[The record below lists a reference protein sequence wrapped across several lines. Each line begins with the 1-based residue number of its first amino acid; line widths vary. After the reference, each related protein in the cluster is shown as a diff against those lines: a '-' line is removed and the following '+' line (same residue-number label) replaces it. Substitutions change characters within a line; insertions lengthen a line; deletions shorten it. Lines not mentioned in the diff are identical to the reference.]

1 MRSVQ
6 ACLALT
12 LLLTASAIMSAC
24 LFPAMAAV
32 SPLARDVSTVAGAAF
47 ALVVAVAAQRRPAL
61 LRERA
66 ITLAMFALLVPSMV
80 LLGVGVGRW
89 SPVLVLAGSPF
100 GGMAL
105 IWFSVLAGVALT
117 RIERWRCAIVV
128 PLALVLSGLARIAL
142 FGVGEGIGLPAAMVL
157 YVSCIGGAYLL
168 IIPLI
173 EQLLGAIAAGEPPL
187 VLDVTNP
194 SSYLPATSVV
204 YVTAF
209 LFQLANGYALGQ
221 HDQALPLSES
231 LVALAPVGVVLV
243 WAVSRRGRGLSCDG
257 LERGAALVVIAG
269 LLLTP
274 IALMAGVGDGS
285 WRYAAAA
292 LLHSGSDCF
301 TVLLYYLIA
310 SVGARNPL
318 GALVTSATM
327 LAADWLGMVSGVLL
341 MGACRAF
348 TVLLYYLI
356 ASVGARNPLGA
367 LVTSATMLAADW
379 LGMVSGVLLMGA
391 CRALA
396 VGDPLLMMVMT
407 AFVAFVFIACHLTV
421 LARFSFDGAIAS
433 VVPLDGRDPEGEGP
447 GLPWAGGLP
456 CASGVGGLGA
466 GRTQGALST
475 KCDGQTSQEADPVSL
490 DAGGGSVALEG
501 VEAGE
506 ERLEAACVADA
517 GGGSVALEGVEAG
530 EERLEAACVAVAAA
544 YGLTTRELDVL
555 RLLARG
561 RTSPVIQERL
571 VVSHNTVKSH
581 VRHIYAKMGVHSQ
594 QQLIDVVEARKE
606 TGTAS

>member
-66 ITLAMFALLVPSMV
+66 ITLAMFALLVLSMV

-274 IALMAGVGDGS
+274 IALLAGVGDGS

-292 LLHSGSDCF
+292 LLHSGSDC
-301 TVLLYYLIA
+301 
-310 SVGARNPL
+310 
-318 GALVTSATM
+318 
-327 LAADWLGMVSGVLL
+327 
-341 MGACRAF
+341 F

-475 KCDGQTSQEADPVSL
+475 RCDGQTSQEADPVSL
-490 DAGGGSVALEG
+490 
-501 VEAGE
+501 
-506 ERLEAACVADA
+506 DA

-606 TGTAS
+606 TGAAS

>member
-1 MRSVQ
+1 MRGGAMRSVQ

-66 ITLAMFALLVPSMV
+66 ITLAMFALLVLSMV

-341 MGACRAF
+341 MGACRA
-348 TVLLYYLI
+348 
-356 ASVGARNPLGA
+356 
-367 LVTSATMLAADW
+367 
-379 LGMVSGVLLMGA
+379 
-391 CRALA
+391 LA

-506 ERLEAACVADA
+506 ERLEAACVA
-517 GGGSVALEGVEAG
+517 
-530 EERLEAACVAVAAA
+530 VAAA

-571 VVSHNTVKSH
+571 VVSHNAVKSH

>member
-341 MGACRAF
+341 MGACRA
-348 TVLLYYLI
+348 
-356 ASVGARNPLGA
+356 
-367 LVTSATMLAADW
+367 
-379 LGMVSGVLLMGA
+379 
-391 CRALA
+391 LA

-506 ERLEAACVADA
+506 ERLEAACVA
-517 GGGSVALEGVEAG
+517 
-530 EERLEAACVAVAAA
+530 VAAA

>member
-32 SPLARDVSTVAGAAF
+32 SPLARDVSTVTGAAF

-66 ITLAMFALLVPSMV
+66 ITLAMFALLVLSMV

-341 MGACRAF
+341 MGACRA
-348 TVLLYYLI
+348 
-356 ASVGARNPLGA
+356 
-367 LVTSATMLAADW
+367 
-379 LGMVSGVLLMGA
+379 
-391 CRALA
+391 LA

-475 KCDGQTSQEADPVSL
+475 RCDGQTSQEADPVSL
-490 DAGGGSVALEG
+490 
-501 VEAGE
+501 
-506 ERLEAACVADA
+506 DA

-606 TGTAS
+606 TGAAS

>member
-1 MRSVQ
+1 
-6 ACLALT
+6 
-12 LLLTASAIMSAC
+12 
-24 LFPAMAAV
+24 
-32 SPLARDVSTVAGAAF
+32 
-47 ALVVAVAAQRRPAL
+47 
-61 LRERA
+61 
-66 ITLAMFALLVPSMV
+66 
-80 LLGVGVGRW
+80 
-89 SPVLVLAGSPF
+89 
-100 GGMAL
+100 MAL

-194 SSYLPATSVV
+194 SSYLPATGVV

-341 MGACRAF
+341 MGACRA
-348 TVLLYYLI
+348 
-356 ASVGARNPLGA
+356 
-367 LVTSATMLAADW
+367 
-379 LGMVSGVLLMGA
+379 
-391 CRALA
+391 LA

-466 GRTQGALST
+466 GRTQGALSA

-490 DAGGGSVALEG
+490 
-501 VEAGE
+501 
-506 ERLEAACVADA
+506 DA

-561 RTSPVIQERL
+561 CTSPVIQERL

>member
-66 ITLAMFALLVPSMV
+66 ITLAMFALLVLSMV

-341 MGACRAF
+341 MGACRA
-348 TVLLYYLI
+348 
-356 ASVGARNPLGA
+356 
-367 LVTSATMLAADW
+367 
-379 LGMVSGVLLMGA
+379 
-391 CRALA
+391 LA

-421 LARFSFDGAIAS
+421 LARFSLDGAIAS

-490 DAGGGSVALEG
+490 
-501 VEAGE
+501 
-506 ERLEAACVADA
+506 DA

>member
-66 ITLAMFALLVPSMV
+66 ITLAMFALLVLSMV

-274 IALMAGVGDGS
+274 IALLAGVGDGS

-292 LLHSGSDCF
+292 LLHSGSDC
-301 TVLLYYLIA
+301 
-310 SVGARNPL
+310 
-318 GALVTSATM
+318 
-327 LAADWLGMVSGVLL
+327 
-341 MGACRAF
+341 F

-433 VVPLDGRDPEGEGP
+433 VVPLDGRDPEGECP

-475 KCDGQTSQEADPVSL
+475 RCDGQTSQEADPVSL
-490 DAGGGSVALEG
+490 
-501 VEAGE
+501 
-506 ERLEAACVADA
+506 DA

-606 TGTAS
+606 TGAAS

>member
-66 ITLAMFALLVPSMV
+66 ITLAMFALLVLSMV

-269 LLLTP
+269 LLLAP

-292 LLHSGSDCF
+292 LLHSGSDC
-301 TVLLYYLIA
+301 
-310 SVGARNPL
+310 
-318 GALVTSATM
+318 
-327 LAADWLGMVSGVLL
+327 
-341 MGACRAF
+341 F

-506 ERLEAACVADA
+506 ERLEAACVA
-517 GGGSVALEGVEAG
+517 
-530 EERLEAACVAVAAA
+530 VAAA

>member
-66 ITLAMFALLVPSMV
+66 ITLAMFALLVLSMV

-341 MGACRAF
+341 MGACRA
-348 TVLLYYLI
+348 
-356 ASVGARNPLGA
+356 
-367 LVTSATMLAADW
+367 
-379 LGMVSGVLLMGA
+379 
-391 CRALA
+391 LA

-506 ERLEAACVADA
+506 ERLEAACVA
-517 GGGSVALEGVEAG
+517 
-530 EERLEAACVAVAAA
+530 VAAA